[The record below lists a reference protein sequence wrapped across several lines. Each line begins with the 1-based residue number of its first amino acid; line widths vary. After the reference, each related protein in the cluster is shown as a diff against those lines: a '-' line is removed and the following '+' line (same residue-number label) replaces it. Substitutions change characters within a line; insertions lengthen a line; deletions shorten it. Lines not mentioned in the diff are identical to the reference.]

1 MLKSVQHPTQPSTV
15 SGPNRSASTQATGS
29 PQQRPRRSLG
39 AFSQGQLRSARETA
53 NRTRHDET
61 PRLPPL
67 SFGEPLS
74 LDQIVA
80 RPPITGTSASTNGA
94 ALAAPDVIE
103 PADAR
108 SLPSPSSQSSPPS
121 SPPPSRP

>member
-53 NRTRHDET
+53 NRTRHD
-61 PRLPPL
+61 
-67 SFGEPLS
+67 
-74 LDQIVA
+74 
-80 RPPITGTSASTNGA
+80 
-94 ALAAPDVIE
+94 
-103 PADAR
+103 
-108 SLPSPSSQSSPPS
+108 
-121 SPPPSRP
+121 